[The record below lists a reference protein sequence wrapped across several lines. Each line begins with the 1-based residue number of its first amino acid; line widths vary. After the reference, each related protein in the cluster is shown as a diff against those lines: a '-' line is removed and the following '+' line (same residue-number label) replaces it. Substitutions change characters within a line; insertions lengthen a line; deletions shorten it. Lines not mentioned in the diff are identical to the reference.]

1 MIRMGSGVRRAGHG
15 DGVRRQLPERSAGIR
30 RRRLSGLILGL
41 AALGVVGWAVA
52 PDDDVPLPQHAAQPL
67 AGQPADPQAGP
78 PKTFAAL
85 PIGRPTPAPSA
96 TPAPEVAATGPGTFT
111 VTPGQSAQAGTEGS
125 LLTYTVEV
133 ETGLPFD
140 PIEVAAV
147 VDTTLADP
155 RSWIAD
161 GRHSFQRVPAG
172 GDIRILVATPGTT
185 DELCAPLRTRG
196 QVSCRNGQNVVLNA
210 MRWAFAVPHYE
221 GDVAG
226 YRQYV
231 VNHEVG
237 HALGESH
244 VDCPA
249 PGAVAPVMLQQTYSL
264 EGCVAN
270 SWPYP

>member
-1 MIRMGSGVRRAGHG
+1 MASGARRAGQRERG
-15 DGVRRQLPERSAGIR
+15 RRRAPEPVTGVRGR
-30 RRRLSGLILGL
+30 RFGGLILGL
-41 AALGVVGWAVA
+41 ATLGIVGWAVVPDGASA
-52 PDDDVPLPQHAAQPL
+52 PPGDDVPAADSAP
-67 AGQPADPQAGP
+67 GP
-78 PKTFAAL
+78 PKMLVEAPAA
-85 PIGRPTPAPSA
+85 RPTPTPSPTA
-96 TPAPEVAATGPGTFT
+96 TPTPSSTPTPEVPATGPGTFA
-111 VTPGQSAQAGTEGS
+111 VTPGQSGVAGTEGS

-147 VDTTLADP
+147 VDATLADP
-155 RSWIAD
+155 RSWIAE
-161 GRHSFQRVPAG
+161 GRTSFQRVPAD

-196 QVSCRNGQNVVLNA
+196 EVSCRNGQNVVLNA
-210 MRWAFAVPHYE
+210 MRWAFAVPHYD
-221 GDVAG
+221 GDIDG

-244 VDCPA
+244 VQCPG
-249 PGAVAPVMLQQTYSL
+249 PGEVAPVMLQQTYSL
-264 EGCVAN
+264 DGCVAN

>member
-1 MIRMGSGVRRAGHG
+1 MGSGVRRAGHRDRG
-15 DGVRRQLPERSAGIR
+15 
-30 RRRLSGLILGL
+30 RRRLPDGASGVRGRRLGGLVLGL
-41 AALGVVGWAVA
+41 ATLGIVGWAVVPDGA
-52 PDDDVPLPQHAAQPL
+52 PAPQDVPLPV
-67 AGQPADPQAGP
+67 AGEPVGP
-78 PKTFAAL
+78 PKAVVAV
-85 PIGRPTPAPSA
+85 PVARPTPEPPVTPS
-96 TPAPEVAATGPGTFT
+96 PPIPDVPATGPGTFA
-111 VTPGQSAQAGTEGS
+111 VTPGQSGRAGTEGS

-140 PIEVAAV
+140 PIEVAGV
-147 VDTTLADP
+147 VDATLADP

-161 GRHSFQRVPAG
+161 GRHSFQRVPSG
-172 GDIRILVATPGTT
+172 GDLRVLVATPGTT

-196 QVSCRNGQNVVLNA
+196 EVSCRNGQNVVLNA
-210 MRWAFAVPHYE
+210 MRWAVAVPHYQ

-249 PGAVAPVMLQQTYSL
+249 PGEVAPVMLQQTYGL

>member
-1 MIRMGSGVRRAGHG
+1 MASRVRRAGHRDRG
-15 DGVRRQLPERSAGIR
+15 R
-30 RRRLSGLILGL
+30 RRAPESASGGRGRRLGGLALGL
-41 AALGVVGWAVA
+41 AVLGFVGWAVVPDGEPVAGNAALA
-52 PDDDVPLPQHAAQPL
+52 PPEQR
-67 AGQPADPQAGP
+67 P
-78 PKTFAAL
+78 PKTLVVLPAA
-85 PIGRPTPAPSA
+85 RPAPASSA
-96 TPAPEVAATGPGTFT
+96 TPTAPPTPQVPATGPGTFT
-111 VTPGQSAQAGTEGS
+111 VTPGQSARAGTQGT

-155 RSWIAD
+155 RSWIAG
-161 GRHSFQRVPAG
+161 GRFSFQRVPSG
-172 GDIRILVATPGTT
+172 GDLRILVATPGTT

-196 QVSCRNGQNVVLNA
+196 QVSCRNGENVVLNA
-210 MRWAFAVPHYE
+210 LRWAVAVPHYD

-237 HALGESH
+237 HALGEGH
-244 VDCPA
+244 VACPG
-249 PGAVAPVMLQQTYSL
+249 PGQVAPVMLQQTYGL
-264 EGCVAN
+264 DGCVAN

>member
-1 MIRMGSGVRRAGHG
+1 M
-15 DGVRRQLPERSAGIR
+15 PERPASARG
-30 RRRLSGLILGL
+30 RRLGGLILGL
-41 AALGVVGWAVA
+41 ATLGVVGWTVV
-52 PDDDVPLPQHAAQPL
+52 PDGETPAQQAALPL
-67 AGQPADPQAGP
+67 AGEPAVPH
-78 PKTFAAL
+78 KTVAAV
-85 PIGRPTPAPSA
+85 PVARPAPTPSA
-96 TPAPEVAATGPGTFT
+96 TPSAPPSPQVAATGPGTFT
-111 VTPGQSAQAGTEGS
+111 VTPGQSAQAGTAAS

-172 GDIRILVATPGTT
+172 GDLRIVVATPGTT

-196 QVSCRNGQNVVLNA
+196 EVSCRNGQNVVLNA
-210 MRWAFAVPHYE
+210 MRWAFAVPHYD

-249 PGAVAPVMLQQTYSL
+249 PGAVAPVMLQQTYGL